1 MVEGL
6 CATGKGFGPRQ
17 GLRDREQAGAEH
29 NKASKRE

>member
-29 NKASKRE
+29 KASTRE